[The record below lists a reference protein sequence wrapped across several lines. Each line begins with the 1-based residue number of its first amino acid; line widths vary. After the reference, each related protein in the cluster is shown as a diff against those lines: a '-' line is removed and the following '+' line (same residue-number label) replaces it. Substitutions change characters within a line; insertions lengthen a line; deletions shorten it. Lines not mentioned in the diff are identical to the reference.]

1 MAMQNMNDR
10 VKVRGMNGAGFGI
23 IQKSV
28 MQNREL
34 HVTAKAIYAYFSS
47 FVGGGNS
54 CFPSRSKI
62 CYDLDI
68 SKDTLTK
75 YLNNLTNCGYLEIE
89 QATEGGKFSHNVYTL
104 CDPDWPPHKH
114 ENTVSENFRHGD
126 ATVGNRAHKKEI
138 SSFCQEIT
146 VSENSVSDNSVSD
159 KLGTK
164 NNSYKNNN
172 YKNNS
177 YINNNNNDHFSN
189 FSKNDRISMNA
200 DKKENLDLKK
210 NQVSDSA
217 VNGKKLN
224 SLDNKKASCINK
236 KLLDQEFNQV
246 WDLYPKKQGKK
257 PAQAAFYR
265 ARRNG
270 APLESIIS
278 GIKSYLDYIAAKKIS
293 QEYVKQG
300 STFFNQEA
308 WNDDWSVK
316 SEAEARESYGI
327 TNEKYKFKPGY
338 SFYNSKPNYDIEAYI
353 QANKNMFDS
362 LMDEEEAN
370 KKEFVE
376 VEVDDYDQ
384 E

>member
-1 MAMQNMNDR
+1 MENKDMRDR

-68 SKDTLTK
+68 SKDTLSK
-75 YLNNLTNCGYLEIE
+75 YLNNLISCGYLEIE
-89 QATEGGKFSHNVYTL
+89 QSTEGGKFSHNVYTL
-104 CDPDWPPHKH
+104 CDPGWPPRKR
-114 ENTVSENFRHGD
+114 ENTVSENFRHGG
-126 ATVGNRAHKKEI
+126 TNVGNRAPKKGI

-146 VSENSVSDNSVSD
+146 VSGNSVSDNSVSED
-159 KLGTK
+159 LGTK

-172 YKNNS
+172 YKNNN

-189 FSKNDRISMNA
+189 FSKNDRIFMNA
-200 DKKENLDLKK
+200 DKKENLDFEK

-217 VNGKKLN
+217 INVKGSNSSNKRLN
-224 SLDNKKASCINK
+224 E
-236 KLLDQEFNQV
+236 EFNQV

-270 APLESIIS
+270 TPLESIIS

-316 SEAEARESYGI
+316 SETEARENYGI
-327 TNEKYKFKPGY
+327 TNKQYKFKPGY
-338 SFYNSKPNYDIEAYI
+338 SFYNSEPNYDIEAYERS
-353 QANKNMFDS
+353 NRDLWESMPVP
-362 LMDEEEAN
+362 EE
-370 KKEFVE
+370 KL
-376 VEVDDYDQ
+376 D
-384 E
+384 

>member
-1 MAMQNMNDR
+1 MEMKNMNDR
-10 VKVRGMNGAGFGI
+10 IRVRGMYGAGFGI

-104 CDPDWPPHKH
+104 CDPEWPPRKRENTVSGNFRHGGANIVNRGAKKKITNYCQ
-114 ENTVSENFRHGD
+114 ENTVSEN
-126 ATVGNRAHKKEI
+126 
-138 SSFCQEIT
+138 T
-146 VSENSVSDNSVSD
+146 VSEDSVSED
-159 KLGTK
+159 LGTK

-172 YKNNS
+172 YKNNN

-189 FSKNDRISMNA
+189 FSKNDRIFMNA
-200 DKKENLDLKK
+200 DKKENLDFEK

-217 VNGKKLN
+217 INEKNSVLSANKSNSSNKRLN
-224 SLDNKKASCINK
+224 E
-236 KLLDQEFNQV
+236 EFNQV

-257 PAQAAFYR
+257 PAQAAFIR
-265 ARRNG
+265 ARQNG
-270 APLESIIS
+270 TPLESIIS

-308 WNDDWSVK
+308 WNDDWTVK
-316 SEAEARESYGI
+316 
-327 TNEKYKFKPGY
+327 NENYKF
-338 SFYNSKPNYDIEAYI
+338 KPNYDIEAYERSCRNI
-353 QANKNMFDS
+353 FGSM
-362 LMDEEEAN
+362 MDEERVN
-370 KKEFVE
+370 NKEFVDIQ
-376 VEVDDYDQ
+376 VKDYD
-384 E
+384 EE

>member
-1 MAMQNMNDR
+1 MEMQNMNDR

-68 SKDTLTK
+68 SKDTLSK
-75 YLNNLTNCGYLEIE
+75 YLNNLINCGYLEIE
-89 QATEGGKFSHNVYTL
+89 QLNENGKFSHNVYTL
-104 CDPDWPPHKH
+104 CDPDWPPRKH
-114 ENTVSENFRHGD
+114 ENTVSGNFRHGGTN
-126 ATVGNRAHKKEI
+126 AGNSGTKKKITNYYQENTVSGN
-138 SSFCQEIT
+138 T
-146 VSENSVSDNSVSD
+146 VSENTVSGNLD
-159 KLGTK
+159 TK

-172 YKNNS
+172 YKNNN
-177 YINNNNNDHFSN
+177 YINNNNDHFSN
-189 FSKNDRISMNA
+189 FSKNDRISLNA
-200 DKKENLDLKK
+200 DKKENLDLEK
-210 NQVSDSA
+210 NQVNVKKTNPS
-217 VNGKKLN
+217 NKKLN
-224 SLDNKKASCINK
+224 E
-236 KLLDQEFNQV
+236 EFNQV

-270 APLESIIS
+270 ASLESIIS

-308 WNDDWSVK
+308 WNDDWSLP
-316 SEAEARESYGI
+316 
-327 TNEKYKFKPGY
+327 TGY
-338 SFYNSKPNYDIEAYI
+338 SFYNSKPNYDIEAYKAMDI
-353 QANKNMFDS
+353 FSDWDPKNNEK
-362 LMDEEEAN
+362 EESFNEY
-370 KKEFVE
+370 
-376 VEVDDYDQ
+376 DDFS
-384 E
+384 

>member
-1 MAMQNMNDR
+1 MEMQNMNDR

-75 YLNNLTNCGYLEIE
+75 YLNNLINCGYLEIE

-104 CDPDWPPHKH
+104 CDPDWPPRKR
-114 ENTVSENFRHGD
+114 EKTVSENFRHGG
-126 ATVGNRAHKKEI
+126 ANVGNRAPKKEI
-138 SSFCQEIT
+138 SNFCQEIT
-146 VSENSVSDNSVSD
+146 VSDNSVSDNSVSD

-172 YKNNS
+172 YKNNN

-189 FSKNDRISMNA
+189 FSKNDRISLNA
-200 DKKENLDLKK
+200 DKKENLDFEK

-217 VNGKKLN
+217 INIKGSNSSNKRLN
-224 SLDNKKASCINK
+224 E
-236 KLLDQEFNQV
+236 EFNQV

-270 APLESIIS
+270 ASLESIIS

-293 QEYVKQG
+293 QVYVKQG

-316 SEAEARESYGI
+316 SETEARESYGI
-327 TNEKYKFKPGY
+327 TNKKYKFK
-338 SFYNSKPNYDIEAYI
+338 SW
-353 QANKNMFDS
+353 
-362 LMDEEEAN
+362 
-370 KKEFVE
+370 
-376 VEVDDYDQ
+376 DDV
-384 E
+384 